1 MKRKIVAIL
10 ALVFVLAGCGGK
22 EIKPLS
28 SDDLDGLSVEEQ
40 ADAIV
45 DNIGLVEEYEIVLED
60 NSAAII
66 YAPNH
71 THDTTLVLSDDEKS
85 FPNVAMLLAEH
96 LSVLD
101 FDELVINSYTPRDV
115 AVDGTTR
122 VSTRF
127 TKDTIDGIDFEGWKE
142 TRERRPQRF
151 YKIVDSYIIRGM
163 VWEKLDEETQDAIG
177 ENTKNELNT
186 NSDFWEWYG
195 RDVK

>member
-1 MKRKIVAIL
+1 MKKKILAVL
-10 ALVFVLAGCGGK
+10 ALVFVLAGCGSK

-28 SDDLDGLSVEEQ
+28 SDNLDGLSVEEQ
-40 ADAIV
+40 VDAIV
-45 DNIGLVEEYEIVLED
+45 DNIGLVEEYEIVVED
-60 NSAAII
+60 NSVAII

-101 FDELVINSYTPRDV
+101 FDELVINSYAPRDV
-115 AVDGTTR
+115 AVDGITR
-122 VSTRF
+122 VSARL
-127 TKDTIDGIDFEGWKE
+127 TKDTIDELDFEDWKE
-142 TRERRPQRF
+142 TKGRRPQKF
-151 YKIVDSYIIRGM
+151 YKIVDSYVIRGM

-186 NSDFWEWYG
+186 DSDFWEWYG